1 MFRRLLSLVLLA
13 ALAFAAALIPAST
26 AAAQAEPDPA
36 NPDAAREHIN
46 VLTLSGLIDGTTADS
61 VDDAVRGAEADG
73 ALALII
79 QLDSPGAVIDR
90 SEMNALLDRLAGT
103 SVPVGVWVGPAGA
116 VAESAA
122 AELLVFAD
130 LRGQAPGTTVGE
142 ASSGQ
147 ILQAPTLGDFVVSF
161 DGAKTRAGTLDT
173 AVVAIEEGQPRRK
186 PIVEV
191 RFVEAPL
198 IARLLHI
205 TASPA
210 VTYLLLLAGIGLLL
224 LELFS
229 LGGGLAAGTAVFCL
243 IPGLFGLAE
252 LPTRPLGVGLLVL
265 AAVGA
270 AVDLQ
275 AGTARFWT
283 AVSALSLL
291 GSAVA
296 LFGDGLDGPVS
307 IPWPAAV
314 FGIVGFLLL
323 VVRAL
328 PSVIRSR
335 TTAGATGPGG
345 EPPGSL
351 VDEPSL

>member
-1 MFRRLLSLVLLA
+1 MVRRTLRLLLLTMLAVGA
-13 ALAFAAALIPAST
+13 AVST
-26 AAAQAEPDPA
+26 AGPAFSQAG
-36 NPDAAREHIN
+36 DATPGSTAREHIN
-46 VLTLSGLIDGTTADS
+46 VLTLSGLIDHIAADS
-61 VDDAVRGAEADG
+61 VDDALRGAESDG

-90 SEMNALLDRLAGT
+90 AEMDSLLGRLAAT
-103 SVPVGVWVGPAGA
+103 RVPVGVWVGPAGA
-116 VAESAA
+116 SAEFAA

-130 LRGQAPGTTVGE
+130 LRGQAPGTSVGE
-142 ASSGQ
+142 AASGQ

-161 DGAKTRAGTLDT
+161 DGARTRAGTLDT
-173 AVVAIEEGQPRRK
+173 AEVAIEDGQPRRR
-186 PIVEV
+186 PTVEV

-198 IARLLHI
+198 VARLLHI

-229 LGGGLAAGTAVFCL
+229 LGGGLAAGTAVVCL
-243 IPGLFGLAE
+243 VPAFFGLAE
-252 LPTRPLGVGLLVL
+252 LPTRPLGAGLILL
-265 AAVGA
+265 AAIGA

-283 AVSALSLL
+283 AVSALSL
-291 GSAVA
+291 VA
-296 LFGDGLDGPVS
+296 STMTLFGNGLEGPVS

-314 FGIVGFLLL
+314 FGVAGFLLL

-351 VDEPSL
+351 VEEPSL